1 MYYATVFFIF
11 AIEPSGLK
19 GAVSF
24 TYYAGASLL
33 AKVAPELKKKVQVM
47 KTRVFERLKPKA
59 VSFGFNEDE
68 LKTAAAYIAGSLA
81 PEATDEMIDKAI
93 DQFAPILGLSQNA
106 AQRSFTR
113 MKTQFEK
120 DHPTPPQPTPPA
132 PKEEPAAPEE
142 EPKDEMPAWFKAYQS
157 EKDRETRELKEQI
170 DRMSREKA
178 NEGFRSKAL
187 AALKDVDENY
197 YGLLLEGRRFESD
210 DEVNSFVSKV
220 NEGWN
225 KLVQAKNIQT
235 QKEVTPP
242 GGGASP
248 QDKPSQAILDRIAE
262 RGKIQETPP
271 IKGLPQ
277 K

>member
-1 MYYATVFFIF
+1 
-11 AIEPSGLK
+11 
-19 GAVSF
+19 
-24 TYYAGASLL
+24 
-33 AKVAPELKKKVQVM
+33 M
-47 KTRVFERLKPKA
+47 KTKVFERLKPKA

-68 LKTAAAYIAGSLA
+68 LGTAAEYIAGSLA

-120 DHPTPPQPTPPA
+120 DHPTPPTKPA
-132 PKEEPAAPEE
+132 QQDKNDDPKTD
-142 EPKDEMPAWFKAYQS
+142 PKDEMPAWFKAYQS
-157 EKDRETRELKEQI
+157 EKDKETKELKEQI
-170 DRMSREKA
+170 ERMSREKA

-187 AALKDVDENY
+187 DALKDVDENY
-197 YGLLLEGRRFESD
+197 YGLMLEGRQFESEED
-210 DEVNSFVSKV
+210 VNSFVSKV
-220 NEGWN
+220 SDGWN

-242 GGGASP
+242 GGGAP
-248 QDKPSQAILDRIAE
+248 AQDKPSQAILDRIAE
-262 RGKIQETPP
+262 RGKIQETSP
-271 IKGLPQ
+271 IKGLPTQ

>member
-1 MYYATVFFIF
+1 
-11 AIEPSGLK
+11 
-19 GAVSF
+19 
-24 TYYAGASLL
+24 
-33 AKVAPELKKKVQVM
+33 M
-47 KTRVFERLKPKA
+47 KTKVFERLKPKA

-68 LKTAAAYIAGSLA
+68 LMTAAEYIAGSLA

-120 DHPTPPQPTPPA
+120 DHPTPPTPPTKPA
-132 PKEEPAAPEE
+132 QQDKNDDPKTDT
-142 EPKDEMPAWFKAYQS
+142 KDEMPAWFKAYQS
-157 EKDRETRELKEQI
+157 EKDKETKELKEQI
-170 DRMSREKA
+170 ERMSREKA

-187 AALKDVDENY
+187 DALKDVDENY
-197 YGLLLEGRRFESD
+197 YGLMLEGKEFGSEE
-210 DEVNSFVSKV
+210 EVNSFVTKV
-220 NEGWN
+220 SDGWN

-242 GGGASP
+242 GGGASA

-262 RGKIQETPP
+262 RGKIQETSP
-271 IKGLPQ
+271 IKGLPTQ

>member
-1 MYYATVFFIF
+1 
-11 AIEPSGLK
+11 
-19 GAVSF
+19 
-24 TYYAGASLL
+24 
-33 AKVAPELKKKVQVM
+33 M
-47 KTRVFERLKPKA
+47 KTKVFERLKPKA

-68 LKTAAAYIAGSLA
+68 LGTAAEYIAGSLA

-120 DHPTPPQPTPPA
+120 DHPTPPTPPTKPA
-132 PKEEPAAPEE
+132 QQDKNDDPKTD
-142 EPKDEMPAWFKAYQS
+142 PKDEMPAWFKAYQS
-157 EKDRETRELKEQI
+157 EKDKEAKELKEQI
-170 DRMSREKA
+170 ERMSREKA
-178 NEGFRSKAL
+178 NEGYRSKAL

-197 YGLLLEGRRFESD
+197 YGLMLEGKEFGSEE
-210 DEVNSFVSKV
+210 EVNSFVTKV
-220 NEGWN
+220 SDGWN

-242 GGGASP
+242 GGGGPA

-262 RGKIQETPP
+262 RGKIQETSP
-271 IKGLPQ
+271 IKGLPTQ

>member
-1 MYYATVFFIF
+1 
-11 AIEPSGLK
+11 
-19 GAVSF
+19 
-24 TYYAGASLL
+24 
-33 AKVAPELKKKVQVM
+33 M
-47 KTRVFERLKPKA
+47 KTKVFERLKPKA

-68 LKTAAAYIAGSLA
+68 LRTAAEYIAGSLA

-120 DHPTPPQPTPPA
+120 DHPTPTTPPA
-132 PKEEPAAPEE
+132 KPAQQDKTDDPKPDT
-142 EPKDEMPAWFKAYQS
+142 KDEMPAWFKAYQS
-157 EKDRETRELKEQI
+157 EKDKEAKELKEQI
-170 DRMSREKA
+170 ERMSREKA
-178 NEGFRSKAL
+178 NEGYRSKAL

-197 YGLLLEGRRFESD
+197 YGLMLEGKEFGSEE
-210 DEVNSFVSKV
+210 EVNSFVTKV
-220 NEGWN
+220 SDGWN

-242 GGGASP
+242 GGGGPA

-262 RGKIQETPP
+262 RGKIQETSP
-271 IKGLPQ
+271 IKGLPTQ
-277 K
+277 N

>member
-1 MYYATVFFIF
+1 
-11 AIEPSGLK
+11 
-19 GAVSF
+19 
-24 TYYAGASLL
+24 
-33 AKVAPELKKKVQVM
+33 M
-47 KTRVFERLKPKA
+47 KTKVFERLKPKA

-68 LKTAAAYIAGSLA
+68 LRTAAEYIAGSLA

-120 DHPTPPQPTPPA
+120 DHPAPSTPPA
-132 PKEEPAAPEE
+132 KPAQQDKPDDSN
-142 EPKDEMPAWFKAYQS
+142 KDSDDAALASFKAYKS
-157 EKDRETRELKEQI
+157 EMDKTVNELKEQI
-170 DRMSREKA
+170 ANMSREKA
-178 NEGFRSKAL
+178 NEGYRSKAL

-197 YGLLLEGRRFESD
+197 YGLMLEGRKFESEED
-210 DEVNSFVSKV
+210 VNSFVTKV
-220 NEGWN
+220 SDGWN

-242 GGGASP
+242 GGGAP
-248 QDKPSQAILDRIAE
+248 AQDKPSQAILDRIAE
-262 RGKIQETPP
+262 RGKIQETSP
-271 IKGLPQ
+271 IKGLPTQ

>member
-1 MYYATVFFIF
+1 
-11 AIEPSGLK
+11 
-19 GAVSF
+19 
-24 TYYAGASLL
+24 
-33 AKVAPELKKKVQVM
+33 M
-47 KTRVFERLKPKA
+47 KTKVFERLKPKA

-68 LKTAAAYIAGSLA
+68 LMTAAEYIAGSLA

-120 DHPTPPQPTPPA
+120 DHPTPPTPPTKPA
-132 PKEEPAAPEE
+132 QQDKNDDPKTD
-142 EPKDEMPAWFKAYQS
+142 PKDEMPAWFKAYQS
-157 EKDRETRELKEQI
+157 EKDKETKELKEQI
-170 DRMSREKA
+170 ERMSREKA

-197 YGLLLEGRRFESD
+197 YGLMLEGKEFGSEE
-210 DEVNSFVSKV
+210 EVNSFVTKV
-220 NEGWN
+220 SDGWN

-242 GGGASP
+242 GGGAP
-248 QDKPSQAILDRIAE
+248 AQDKPSQAILDRIAE
-262 RGKIQETPP
+262 RGKIQETSP
-271 IKGLPQ
+271 IKGLPTQ

>member
-1 MYYATVFFIF
+1 
-11 AIEPSGLK
+11 
-19 GAVSF
+19 
-24 TYYAGASLL
+24 
-33 AKVAPELKKKVQVM
+33 M
-47 KTRVFERLKPKA
+47 KTKVFERLKPKA

-68 LKTAAAYIAGSLA
+68 LRTAAEYIAGSLA

-120 DHPTPPQPTPPA
+120 DHPTPATPSAKPA
-132 PKEEPAAPEE
+132 QQDKIDDPNPDT
-142 EPKDEMPAWFKAYQS
+142 KDEMPAWFKAYQS
-157 EKDRETRELKEQI
+157 EKDKEAKELKEQI
-170 DRMSREKA
+170 ERMSREKA
-178 NEGFRSKAL
+178 NEGYRSKAL

-197 YGLLLEGRRFESD
+197 YGLMLEGKEFGSEE
-210 DEVNSFVSKV
+210 EVNSFVTKV
-220 NEGWN
+220 SDGWN

-242 GGGASP
+242 GGGAP
-248 QDKPSQAILDRIAE
+248 AQDKPSQAILDRIAE
-262 RGKIQETPP
+262 RGKIQETSP
-271 IKGLPQ
+271 IKGLPTQ

>member
-1 MYYATVFFIF
+1 
-11 AIEPSGLK
+11 
-19 GAVSF
+19 
-24 TYYAGASLL
+24 
-33 AKVAPELKKKVQVM
+33 M
-47 KTRVFERLKPKA
+47 KTKVFERLKPKA

-68 LKTAAAYIAGSLA
+68 LRTAAEYIAGSLA

-120 DHPTPPQPTPPA
+120 DHPTLPTPPT
-132 PKEEPAAPEE
+132 PPTKPAQQDKNDDLKTDL
-142 EPKDEMPAWFKAYQS
+142 KDEMPAWFKAYQS
-157 EKDRETRELKEQI
+157 EKDKETKELKEQI
-170 DRMSREKA
+170 ERMSREKA
-178 NEGFRSKAL
+178 NEGYRSKAL

-197 YGLLLEGRRFESD
+197 YGLMLEGRQFESEED
-210 DEVNSFVSKV
+210 VNSFVTKV
-220 NEGWN
+220 SDGWN

-242 GGGASP
+242 GGGDPA

-262 RGKIQETPP
+262 RGKIQETSP
-271 IKGLPQ
+271 IKGLPTQ

>member
-1 MYYATVFFIF
+1 
-11 AIEPSGLK
+11 
-19 GAVSF
+19 
-24 TYYAGASLL
+24 
-33 AKVAPELKKKVQVM
+33 M
-47 KTRVFERLKPKA
+47 KTKVFERLKPKA

-68 LKTAAAYIAGSLA
+68 LRTAAEYIAGSLA

-120 DHPTPPQPTPPA
+120 DHPTPPTKPA
-132 PKEEPAAPEE
+132 QQDKNDDLKTDQ
-142 EPKDEMPAWFKAYQS
+142 KDEMPAWFKAYQS
-157 EKDRETRELKEQI
+157 EKDKETKELKEQI
-170 DRMSREKA
+170 ERMSREKA

-187 AALKDVDENY
+187 DALKDVDENY
-197 YGLLLEGRRFESD
+197 YGLMLEGRQFESEED
-210 DEVNSFVSKV
+210 VNSFVSKV
-220 NEGWN
+220 SDGWN

-242 GGGASP
+242 GGGAP
-248 QDKPSQAILDRIAE
+248 AQDKPSQAILDRIAE
-262 RGKIQETPP
+262 RGKIQETSP
-271 IKGLPQ
+271 IKGLPTQ

>member
-1 MYYATVFFIF
+1 
-11 AIEPSGLK
+11 
-19 GAVSF
+19 
-24 TYYAGASLL
+24 
-33 AKVAPELKKKVQVM
+33 M
-47 KTRVFERLKPKA
+47 KTKVFERLKPKA

-68 LKTAAAYIAGSLA
+68 LRTAAEYIAGSLA

-120 DHPTPPQPTPPA
+120 DHPTPTTPPA
-132 PKEEPAAPEE
+132 KPAQQDKNDDPKTD
-142 EPKDEMPAWFKAYQS
+142 PKDEMPAWFKAYQS
-157 EKDRETRELKEQI
+157 EKDKETKELKEQI
-170 DRMSREKA
+170 ERMSREKA

-187 AALKDVDENY
+187 DALKDVDENY
-197 YGLLLEGRRFESD
+197 YGLMLEGRQFESEED
-210 DEVNSFVSKV
+210 VNSFVSKV
-220 NEGWN
+220 SDGWN

-242 GGGASP
+242 GGGAP
-248 QDKPSQAILDRIAE
+248 AQDKPSQAILDRIAE
-262 RGKIQETPP
+262 RGKIQETSP
-271 IKGLPQ
+271 IKGLPTQ

>member
-1 MYYATVFFIF
+1 
-11 AIEPSGLK
+11 
-19 GAVSF
+19 
-24 TYYAGASLL
+24 
-33 AKVAPELKKKVQVM
+33 M
-47 KTRVFERLKPKA
+47 KTKVFERLKPKA

-68 LKTAAAYIAGSLA
+68 LRTAAEYIAGSLA

-120 DHPTPPQPTPPA
+120 DHPTLPTPPT
-132 PKEEPAAPEE
+132 PPTKPAQQDKNDDLKTDL
-142 EPKDEMPAWFKAYQS
+142 KDEMPAWFKAYQS
-157 EKDRETRELKEQI
+157 EKDKETKELKEQI
-170 DRMSREKA
+170 ERMSREKA
-178 NEGFRSKAL
+178 NEGYRSKAL

-197 YGLLLEGRRFESD
+197 YGLMLEGRQFESEED
-210 DEVNSFVSKV
+210 VNSFVTKV
-220 NEGWN
+220 SDGWN

-242 GGGASP
+242 GGGAP
-248 QDKPSQAILDRIAE
+248 AQDKPSQAILDRIAE
-262 RGKIQETPP
+262 RGKIQETSP
-271 IKGLPQ
+271 IKGLPTQ

>member
-1 MYYATVFFIF
+1 
-11 AIEPSGLK
+11 
-19 GAVSF
+19 
-24 TYYAGASLL
+24 
-33 AKVAPELKKKVQVM
+33 M
-47 KTRVFERLKPKA
+47 KTKVFERLKPKA

-68 LKTAAAYIAGSLA
+68 LGTAAEYIAGSLA

-120 DHPTPPQPTPPA
+120 DHSTQPAPPA
-132 PKEEPAAPEE
+132 KPAQQDKTDDPKPDQ
-142 EPKDEMPAWFKAYQS
+142 KDEMPAWFKAYQS
-157 EKDRETRELKEQI
+157 EKDKETKELKEQI
-170 DRMSREKA
+170 ERMSREKA
-178 NEGFRSKAL
+178 NEGYRSKAL

-197 YGLLLEGRRFESD
+197 YGLMLEGKEFGSEE
-210 DEVNSFVSKV
+210 EVNSFVTKV
-220 NEGWN
+220 SDGWN

-242 GGGASP
+242 GGGGSA

-262 RGKIQETPP
+262 RGKIQETSP
-271 IKGLPQ
+271 IKGIPT
-277 K
+277 